1 MNLLSIDTLPKTET
15 AFNRTT
21 ATPYM
26 QLLDVEHA
34 YRIPAS
40 DKPPFR
46 FGPVSASIEQGE
58 IIAVIGPSGSGKT
71 TLLRLISGLERTSFG
86 MCRVNGSVL
95 FGKNCFVPPEKRKI
109 GMVFQDHAL
118 FPHLTV
124 KKNILFGI
132 KKMDK
137 EFQTNKLNELSHML
151 GIQNFLNRYPYELS
165 GGQQQRVALARSLA
179 PNPKIL
185 LLDEPLS
192 NIDAE
197 LRNHLAEELKT
208 ILQQTKTTA
217 VWVTHDQSEALDSA
231 DRIMVMNNGL
241 IEQFDTPWNLYRHP
255 KTKFIASFIGNA
267 SFIRG
272 NVSGNHIVTEIGTI
286 SCPVQYRN
294 VSVLDVMI
302 KPSDLSVQHHTEGIG
317 IIVKKQ
323 FLGSTLRYT
332 INLPSNQTILSDMPI
347 QCNWELN
354 TRVAVNLC
362 IGETVVFPTV
372 S

>member
-1 MNLLSIDTLPKTET
+1 MNLNAIDTLSET
-15 AFNRTT
+15 MVNRTT
-21 ATPYM
+21 EPYV
-26 QLLDVEHA
+26 QLHDVAHT
-34 YRIPAS
+34 YRIPAC
-40 DKPPFR
+40 DKPPFT
-46 FGPVSASIEQGE
+46 FGPVTLAIKKGE
-58 IIAVIGPSGSGKT
+58 IIVVIGQSGSGKT

-95 FGKNCFVPPEKRKI
+95 FDKNSFIPPEKRKI

-137 EFQTNKLNELSHML
+137 KFQTNRLHELTDML

-197 LRNHLAEELKT
+197 LRNNLAQELKS
-208 ILQQTKTTA
+208 IIQQTKTTA
-217 VWVTHDQSEALDSA
+217 VWVTHDLNEALDTA
-231 DRIMVMNNGL
+231 DRVLVMNNGI
-241 IEQFDTPWNLYRHP
+241 IEQFDTPWDLYRHP
-255 KTKFIASFIGNA
+255 KTKFIAAFIGNA
-267 SFIRG
+267 SFLQG
-272 NVSGNHIVTEIGTI
+272 HVSGNHIVTEIGTLP
-286 SCPVQYRN
+286 CPMQYRQIP
-294 VSVLDVMI
+294 VLEVMV
-302 KPSDLSVQHHTEGIG
+302 KPCDLSVQQHTAGIG
-317 IIVKKQ
+317 VLIKKQ
-323 FLGSTLRYT
+323 FLGSTFRYT
-332 INLPSNQTILSDMPI
+332 ISLPSKQTVLSDMPPE
-347 QCNWELN
+347 CNWELN

-362 IGETVVFPTV
+362 ISEAVVFPTV
-372 S
+372 P